1 MDKRIVLSLFLIVF
15 LLGACATESAAPL
28 IESAPVNDDSV
39 PKVEDTPP
47 TETEEIVDPG
57 PELIA
62 GDCLSGEVS
71 PVGQSIADDFGS
83 VSYEQ
88 VINWFC
94 NGAEYEDILV
104 ALETEALTEVS
115 AEEMLAMLAN
125 GLPWEEIWQ
134 QVGLT
139 E

>member
-15 LLGACATESAAPL
+15 LLGACATESATPV
-28 IESAPVNDDSV
+28 IESAPVNNDSA
-39 PKVEDTPP
+39 PELDGTPLP
-47 TETEEIVDPG
+47 EAEEIVDPA
-57 PELIA
+57 PESVS
-62 GDCLSGEVS
+62 GDCLNGEAS
-71 PVGQSIADDFGS
+71 PVGQSIADDFES

-88 VINWFC
+88 VITWFC

-104 ALETEALTEVS
+104 ALETETLTGVS
-115 AEEMLAMLAN
+115 AEEMLQMLAD
-125 GLPWEEIWQ
+125 GLTWDEIWQ